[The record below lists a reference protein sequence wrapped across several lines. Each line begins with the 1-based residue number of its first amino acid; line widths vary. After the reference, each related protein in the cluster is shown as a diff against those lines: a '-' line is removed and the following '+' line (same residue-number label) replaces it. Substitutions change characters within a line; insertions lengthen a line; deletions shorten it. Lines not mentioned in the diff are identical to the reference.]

1 MVLAWRRARGK
12 AAGRNRIARSGQ
24 DSIGRVAA
32 DWETGA
38 DDSGNSKCCSC
49 SYELVAIRPEAC
61 TVAWGN
67 CVGYP
72 HQFTVHGQ
80 PVCEGAKPTDDR
92 FANQDCVDAIADE
105 IEQSGAD
112 ITLGYKGNINNSTNH
127 DVILC
132 GSLCP
137 VDVH

>member
-1 MVLAWRRARGK
+1 M
-12 AAGRNRIARSGQ
+12 
-24 DSIGRVAA
+24 
-32 DWETGA
+32 
-38 DDSGNSKCCSC
+38 
-49 SYELVAIRPEAC
+49 
-61 TVAWGN
+61 
-67 CVGYP
+67 
-72 HQFTVHGQ
+72 
-80 PVCEGAKPTDDR
+80 CEGAKPTDDR